1 MAKVDLSIMISAI
14 DQASSTFAK
23 IGMNATQ
30 SFKNIEGSL
39 EAADKAGQKFARTSQ
54 LLQQASI
61 GVALAG
67 TAFGLAI
74 KKSAD
79 ESANFEQAMRNVNS
93 IAKLS
98 EQQFQALEESVKG
111 IAADGQ
117 VTDSVNSLANGL
129 YDIYSSG
136 LTGKDALDTLAIA
149 SKGAAAGLTDTAT
162 ASNVLVAAMNAY
174 GQKSGADAQHFMDV
188 MFKTVERGVVTFDQ
202 LAGSMG
208 NVMGTAAQVGVGVE
222 ELGAGISTMTKQGI
236 GAEESITS
244 LNGILMQFLSPNEK
258 LRDLMKSYGYES
270 GLAILQTKGLSG
282 SMQWLSDATGG
293 NAATMADLLG
303 DVRAVRGAMALTGAG
318 TQMFTEDLAAMQN
331 AAGSAGAALEEQ
343 AKGPVFQAKVML
355 KQLNLAITEF
365 GEKWV
370 EAFGKVA
377 PILTKFLEK
386 VTELLQTDLGGKVA
400 FWGSVF
406 VGLGIILAS
415 VIITIG
421 TSIIWWNMLTAA
433 MLANAE
439 AATVAGAANA
449 GAGVGFGTLGRI
461 LMWFRGLWPLIS
473 GAVAAWAATLGPV
486 ILGALS
492 SAGAAI
498 MGGIA
503 AIGTFLAGLPLLI
516 IGAIVLAIV
525 ALGVGIWQ
533 LVKHWDTVKAWFG
546 NIGANMSEWLSGV
559 WDAIA
564 QFFSNIPYA
573 IGEWLGEAYNNV
585 SYWIGFIIGA
595 FQAMPGAIA
604 QWLGEAWTNIKQWVV
619 DSYNSFVEWAQNVPT
634 VIGDA
639 LVNIYNSVVAWAQSL
654 PGAIADGINSFV
666 DTIKQGFADAWSAV
680 TGFFTGIYDY
690 LRELPGRM
698 WQSAKDAAGAFING
712 FKAGNEGG
720 GASAGQQAGQEAFGG
735 YRAAGGAVRAGTAYV
750 VGEKGPELF
759 MPGANGSVVPNGMAA
774 KMAAISSGSGGID
787 ITLHTDGSF
796 SMVTSGGLQDAVVRV
811 VNDMQLKPVR
821 AY

>member
-14 DQASSTFAK
+14 DQASTTFAK
-23 IGMNATQ
+23 IGTNAKQTWNDIGK
-30 SFKNIEGSL
+30 SIEDANNKTRDMVAGLEQVGSKMAIVGAAVLGVGYAGVTASMELEGYRSKLEVAMKDTKAAADMYQWAKEMAAKTPFEMKSVVDAVVRLQMYGL
-39 EAADKAGQKFARTSQ
+39 EAKEWFGMVGNMAGAMGKDVTQAVEAVADAVSGGGLERLKEFGITGSMLKDAGWSGGYQTVED
-54 LLQQASI
+54 I
-61 GVALAG
+61 
-67 TAFGLAI
+67 
-74 KKSAD
+74 
-79 ESANFEQAMRNVNS
+79 
-93 IAKLS
+93 
-98 EQQFQALEESVKG
+98 
-111 IAADGQ
+111 
-117 VTDSVNSLANGL
+117 NSLKA
-129 YDIYSSG
+129 
-136 LTGKDALDTLAIA
+136 ALQSVMTERF
-149 SKGAAAGLTDTAT
+149 GG
-162 ASNVLVAAMNAY
+162 
-174 GQKSGADAQHFMDV
+174 GMDK
-188 MFKTVERGVVTFDQ
+188 M
-202 LAGSMG
+202 
-208 NVMGTAAQVGVGVE
+208 MGTAAGAVSNFKDAIFNLRAAIGDALTPTIKEITPYITKIADSMTELAKSPAGRAMTIIAMAFGLILFVGGGLLIFFAQLIGAFNTIAGVMG
-222 ELGAGISTMTKQGI
+222 GAGG
-236 GAEESITS
+236 
-244 LNGILMQFLSPNEK
+244 
-258 LRDLMKSYGYES
+258 
-270 GLAILQTKGLSG
+270 
-282 SMQWLSDATGG
+282 
-293 NAATMADLLG
+293 
-303 DVRAVRGAMALTGAG
+303 
-318 TQMFTEDLAAMQN
+318 
-331 AAGSAGAALEEQ
+331 
-343 AKGPVFQAKVML
+343 
-355 KQLNLAITEF
+355 
-365 GEKWV
+365 
-370 EAFGKVA
+370 AFGW
-377 PILTKFLEK
+377 F
-386 VTELLQTDLGGKVA
+386 
-400 FWGSVF
+400 
-406 VGLGIILAS
+406 
-415 VIITIG
+415 
-421 TSIIWWNMLTAA
+421 
-433 MLANAE
+433 
-439 AATVAGAANA
+439 
-449 GAGVGFGTLGRI
+449 GRI

-486 ILGALS
+486 ILGALG

-498 MGGIA
+498 MTGIT

-546 NIGANMSEWLSGV
+546 NIGANMSEWLGGV

-573 IGEWLGEAYNNV
+573 IGEWLGNAYNNV
-585 SYWIGFIIGA
+585 TYWVGFIIGA

-698 WQSAKDAAGAFING
+698 WQSAKDAASAFING

-720 GASAGQQAGQEAFGG
+720 ASGGMSAGQAAGQAAFGG

-796 SMVTSGGLQDAVVRV
+796 STVTSGGLQDAVVRV
-811 VNDMQLKPVR
+811 VNDMQLKPAR
-821 AY
+821 SY